1 MELSKQQTKYVDAII
16 EHAPANGVAVNKIN
30 FSRAEL
36 RLISMTWKG
45 KKWIP
50 NWITH
55 DLSRRVGRGVFSI
68 PEVMDAVNALD
79 VSPGHGNDGD
89 DLADDTVTHAPDVT
103 HVVTDDMGDHVVS
116 DDMVDVNEATV
127 VHSDVLTEDATI
139 TIV

>member
-1 MELSKQQTKYVDAII
+1 MELSNQQTKYVHAII
-16 EHAPANGVAVNKIN
+16 EHAPANGVAVNKTN

-36 RLISMTWKG
+36 RLISMAWKG
-45 KKWIP
+45 TKWIP

-68 PEVMDAVNALD
+68 PEVHATNALN

-89 DLADDTVTHAPDVT
+89 DLADATEVHAPDVT
-103 HVVTDDMGDHVVS
+103 HVVTDDMGEHTVS
-116 DDMVDVNEATV
+116 DDMVDVNEASV

-139 TIV
+139 TVV

>member
-16 EHAPANGVAVNKIN
+16 EHASTVGVAVNKLN

-68 PEVMDAVNALD
+68 PEVMDAMN
-79 VSPGHGNDGD
+79 VSPGHGNDED
-89 DLADDTVTHAPDVT
+89 DLSDTTETHAPDVT
-103 HVVTDDMGDHVVS
+103 HVVSDDMGEHVVS
-116 DDMVDVNEATV
+116 DEMLHHV
-127 VHSDVLTEDATI
+127 VETS
-139 TIV
+139 